1 MICNLEVILTLA
13 HDPLVDDC
21 LDTEHRMDKKTADTA
36 DKRKDAHDHRERRVT
51 AANLRSNRAK
61 AEADPRVAK
70 KSTEDRRAKTP
81 LGHPHPVAVDIFG
94 GAELFVAR
102 AF

>member
-1 MICNLEVILTLA
+1 
-13 HDPLVDDC
+13 
-21 LDTEHRMDKKTADTA
+21 MDKKTADTA

-102 AF
+102 AL